1 MRFLLWPQK
10 NQAFLGT
17 FLGPPSRD
25 SDVMAA
31 KCKPSPWIRKCAV
44 ERVQRSDDFPWTEE
58 DCPSKKRSN
67 TAYPFLRQGS
77 HTVPA
82 WRFTWQL
89 HSSMAHPC
97 AVCSQGA
104 ASQHAPGGLCQS
116 AQGNTNV
123 PASPLPS
130 GKRKKLRCSV
140 TTVGSLKQ
148 ERGKLRCIKYSPSDP
163 HGIQTPVH
171 S

>member
-82 WRFTWQL
+82 WRFTWQCIAQWHIL
-89 HSSMAHPC
+89 VLFAVRALLLNMHL
-97 AVCSQGA
+97 AVC
-104 ASQHAPGGLCQS
+104 ASQLKVTQMCPPHRCLLANAKNS
-116 AQGNTNV
+116 A
-123 PASPLPS
+123 AA
-130 GKRKKLRCSV
+130 
-140 TTVGSLKQ
+140 
-148 ERGKLRCIKYSPSDP
+148 
-163 HGIQTPVH
+163 
-171 S
+171 